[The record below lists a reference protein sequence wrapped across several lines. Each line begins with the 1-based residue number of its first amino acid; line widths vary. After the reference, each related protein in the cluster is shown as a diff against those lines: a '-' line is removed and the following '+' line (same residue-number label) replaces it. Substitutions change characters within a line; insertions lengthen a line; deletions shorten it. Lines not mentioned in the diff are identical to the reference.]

1 MSKGRVDD
9 KLIMRA
15 IVGREC
21 VLTPQE
27 AQAEMDSTTSED
39 YDSWIKAA
47 LRAREES
54 RIQMDIAGDH
64 VEHPTARVLRLGIE
78 SIKAGKPSSLF
89 LELLELMAQQAVD
102 HDVLSQGLPTDY
114 FPTLIT
120 PKSMKA
126 AENSA
131 WIAKEF
137 RKFIAA
143 RMKSGRSLTRLR
155 RDFKMKMD
163 EIADPVSWKTID
175 RALEQ
180 HGLTWPAK
188 PRGERK

>member
-1 MSKGRVDD
+1 MDD

-15 IVGREC
+15 IVGREF

-39 YDSWIKAA
+39 YDDWIRAA
-47 LRAREES
+47 LHARGELK
-54 RIQMDIAGDH
+54 IQRGIAGDH

-78 SIKAGKPSSLF
+78 SIKAGKPSSFF

-120 PKSMKA
+120 SKSMKA
-126 AENSA
+126 ADNSA
-131 WIAKEF
+131 WIAEEF

-143 RMKSGRSLTRLR
+143 HMESGRSLTRLR
-155 RDFKMKMD
+155 RDFKMEMD
-163 EIADPVSWKTID
+163 KITDPVSWKTID
-175 RALEQ
+175 RALKR
-180 HGLTWPAK
+180 HDLTLPAK